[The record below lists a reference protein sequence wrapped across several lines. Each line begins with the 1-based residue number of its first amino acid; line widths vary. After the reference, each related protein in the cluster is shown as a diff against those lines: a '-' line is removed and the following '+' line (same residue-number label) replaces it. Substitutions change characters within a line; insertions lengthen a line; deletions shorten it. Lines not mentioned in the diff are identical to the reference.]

1 MASDAKAAVPTSAAG
16 GRDFAQ
22 LLSIGH
28 QEIDR
33 ITDEVEQIYASQPTE
48 WLQVEAVGQTI
59 INVQGWY
66 EDYDEFEDAV
76 GGSFEAFLRA
86 LPHIEVRKNERGIAE
101 FKVLPPDPDAAPTVY
116 TLEVSKREDLW
127 RVLYKSPD
135 ATVRFP
141 AIDFEIGADSKRR
154 IDTIYNHITNAVW
167 NLSSHLRGREGDV
180 PSETVSSIT
189 EVVDQLN
196 AMLDLEEPF
205 TLIVDDPTG
214 ASQFKPADGVEVVCL

>member
-1 MASDAKAAVPTSAAG
+1 MPTSLQSGEA
-16 GRDFAQ
+16 RNFAH

-33 ITDEVEQIYASQPTE
+33 ITDEVEQIYQSQPTE

-76 GGSFEAFLRA
+76 GGSFENFLRA
-86 LPHIEVRKNERGIAE
+86 LPHIEVRTGERGIAE
-101 FKVLPPDPDAAPTVY
+101 FKVLAPDPDAAPTLY
-116 TLEVSKREDLW
+116 TLEVTQREDLW
-127 RVLYKSPD
+127 RVLYKSAN

-141 AIDFEIGADSKRR
+141 ALEFEIGADNKRR
-154 IDTIYNHITNAVW
+154 IDTIYNHITHAIW
-167 NLSSHLRGREGDV
+167 NLSSHMRGREGEMASD
-180 PSETVSSIT
+180 TVSSIT
-189 EVVDQLN
+189 ELVDQLT

-205 TLIVDDPTG
+205 TLVVDDPTG
-214 ASQFKPADGVEVVCL
+214 ASQFKPSDGVEIVCL